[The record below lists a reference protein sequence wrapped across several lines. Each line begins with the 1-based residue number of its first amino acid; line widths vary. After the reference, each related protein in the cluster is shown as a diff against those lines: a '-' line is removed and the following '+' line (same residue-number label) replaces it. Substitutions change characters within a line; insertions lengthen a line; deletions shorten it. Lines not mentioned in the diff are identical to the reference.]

1 MKYWHDGK
9 TLSMDPEGEHADT
22 PGGDFQC
29 DPKTGAFFILWEE
42 NGQEQLVLLFSAQ
55 TTERWL
61 ELPGWK
67 YKDQWGRVSPMT
79 RRGHNF
85 QIGDSEWNFDY
96 YLQDIQLKSKFRN
109 KWMIP
114 EFSWEKA
121 NDKMTGMTHTWFD
134 IWSFSYKTI
143 EIFNK

>member
-121 NDKMTGMTHTWFD
+121 NNKMTGMTHTWFD
-134 IWSFSYKTI
+134 IWSFSYQTI
-143 EIFNK
+143 EIFNE